1 MMTCVR
7 TNIAHEGAVRSRAA
21 WVGQDAEKERGRKK
35 AECFIQS
42 KAERCS
48 RMELLWISNSDEYTL
63 QRQKDAYEYEVKRFA
78 ETRRQS
84 HLWKH

>member
-21 WVGQDAEKERGRKK
+21 QVGRDAEKERGRKK
-35 AECFIQS
+35 AECLIQS
-42 KAERCS
+42 KAESCS
-48 RMELLWISNSDEYTL
+48 RMELLWISNNDEYTL
-63 QRQKDAYEYEVKRFA
+63 QRQKDVYEYEVEHFA

-84 HLWKH
+84 HLWRH